1 MTTDTEPKRSD
12 AYGRCLLCR
21 TMVFVGEVHECLVEA
36 RVREIARE
44 EVKEALFPLMRISS
58 DGTVDFV
65 CDLHSPEKAPLDGC
79 NCEVCEEM
87 RTRALKPRSG
97 E

>member
-1 MTTDTEPKRSD
+1 
-12 AYGRCLLCR
+12 
-21 TMVFVGEVHECLVEA
+21 MVFVGEVHECLVEA

-44 EVKEALFPLMRISS
+44 EVKEASFPLMRISS

-65 CDLHSPEKAPLDGC
+65 RDLHSPEKSPVDGC

-87 RTRALKPRSG
+87 RTNGPKSG
-97 E
+97 SGA